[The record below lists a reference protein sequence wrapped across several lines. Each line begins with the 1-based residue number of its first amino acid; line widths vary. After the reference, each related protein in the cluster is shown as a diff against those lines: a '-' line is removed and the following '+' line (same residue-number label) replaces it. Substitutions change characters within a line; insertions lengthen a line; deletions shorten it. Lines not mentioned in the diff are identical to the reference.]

1 MPLTALMLG
10 SQERHWKTSELD
22 TVRID
27 PPGLFDSWSVLG
39 VSQWFWQ
46 YQRRNL
52 ILFER
57 GERRYV
63 YVPARRALAW
73 AVPEGVVP
81 PGALEERARERA
93 EHTGPVER
101 MRLEH
106 LRGCALDAAPGEDG
120 WAALVQRV
128 RGEAPPQP
136 GDIDLATL
144 VHRDLWR
151 AADAARLE
159 FLAGAFGVL
168 DLLAVFQGLG
178 SHEFTLPRVLFGGEA
193 EQLIE
198 ERLGGRTPGH
208 VRDEL
213 QRGAPAA
220 RWSNDP
226 RRLAAV
232 VDRHHALDGCVG
244 GHEAELALVRLE
256 LSASG
261 WVYEREVLW
270 ADAEEGEPM
279 S

>member
-1 MPLTALMLG
+1 M
-10 SQERHWKTSELD
+10 KTSELD

-27 PPGLFDSWSVLG
+27 PPGLLDSWSVTG

-57 GERRYV
+57 GENRYI
-63 YVPARRALAW
+63 YVPARRALTW
-73 AVPEGVVP
+73 ALAGGVVP
-81 PGALEERARERA
+81 RDALEDRAREGAMHA
-93 EHTGPVER
+93 EPADRV
-101 MRLEH
+101 RLEH
-106 LRGCALDAAPGEDG
+106 LRGCALDSAPGGDG

-136 GDIDLATL
+136 GDIDLARF

-151 AADAARLE
+151 AADSALLE
-159 FLAGAFGVL
+159 SMAGAFGVL

-193 EQLIE
+193 EQFID

-220 RWSNDP
+220 RWSDGP

-232 VDRHHALDGCVG
+232 VDRRHALDGCVG

-256 LSASG
+256 LSTSG
-261 WVYEREVLW
+261 WVYERKVLW

>member
-1 MPLTALMLG
+1 MLG
-10 SQERHWKTSELD
+10 SQERHWTTGDLD

-73 AVPEGVVP
+73 AASEGVMP
-81 PGALEERARERA
+81 PDALEERAREGA
-93 EHTGPVER
+93 EHTGPVGR
-101 MRLEH
+101 MRLDH
-106 LRGCALDAAPGEDG
+106 LRGCALDSAPFGAG

-159 FLAGAFGVL
+159 PLAGAFGVL
-168 DLLAVFQGLG
+168 DILAVFQGLG
-178 SHEFTLPRVLFGGEA
+178 SHEFTVPRVLFGGEA
-193 EQLIE
+193 EQLVE

-220 RWSNDP
+220 RRGDGP

-244 GHEAELALVRLE
+244 GHEAELALVFLE